1 MDSKTKLLALI
12 ALTLTAFCISA
23 QHPKGC
29 TPLWPGFIVDS
40 TGISFIGVK
49 SVNDSDSVAVR
60 CYTLGTSNV
69 ELGLLANVSNRDIE
83 GLQLAC
89 LANIS
94 NCSLGGLQL
103 STLSN
108 YNGST
113 LKGAQICAVSNVSVG
128 DLDGLQLAAYS
139 NVTKG
144 NLTGAQVSSFSN
156 VAIGNVT
163 GAQISGFMN
172 IAHGDLS
179 VVQSAGFIN
188 LAKTIRG
195 PQIAGYINI
204 ATTES
209 KAAQVAGYFNY
220 TPYARGIQLA
230 GFSNIATKE
239 NSGVQLSGF
248 FNYAGYNKG
257 TQLSIIN
264 YADSSSGIPIGFFS
278 FVKKGYHVLEIS
290 ATETFPVNAAF
301 KTGVKRFYNI
311 FEIGFGKD
319 DFQLGYGLGTIV
331 PLGKRLDASFDLTS
345 SHIVGYRNA
354 RWEDDRYMVRFTP
367 SLNFQA
373 FKKVGVAI
381 GPSINL
387 YVAETNAEGIPNN
400 LSSYSF
406 ASGTEGDYS
415 YQAWIGGRLALR
427 FF

>member
-49 SVNDSDSVAVR
+49 SVNDPDSVEVR

-69 ELGLLANVSNRDIE
+69 EIGLLANVSNRDIE

-94 NCSLGGLQL
+94 NCSLEGLQL

-108 YNGST
+108 DNGST

-163 GAQISGFMN
+163 GAQVSGF
-172 IAHGDLS
+172 
-179 VVQSAGFIN
+179 
-188 LAKTIRG
+188 
-195 PQIAGYINI
+195 INI

-248 FNYAGYNKG
+248 FNYAGYNSG
-257 TQLSIIN
+257 TQLSFIN

-311 FEIGFGKD
+311 FELGFGED

-331 PLGKRLDASFDLTS
+331 PLGKRLDASFDLTY

-354 RWEDDRYMVRFTP
+354 RWEDDRYLVRFTP

-387 YVAETNAEGIPNN
+387 YVAETNAEGISNN

-406 ASGTEGDYS
+406 ASGTESDYS